1 MAKPAER
8 PAVYRL
14 KVTIRHVRPPV
25 WRRLEVPGDVTLSD
39 LHRVLQAAF
48 GWSDSHLHQFV
59 VGGRFYGEPDPEN
72 DWGPTVVDE
81 RRVRLGALAA
91 QGVKKLVYEYDFG
104 DGWEHDVVVEKA
116 TPPESGVAYPRC
128 LAGRRACPLED
139 SGGPWG
145 YANLLTVLGDP
156 EHPEHAE
163 LREWAGEELDP
174 EAFDIDMINA
184 ALRPRPRRRSSR
196 VRS

>member
-8 PAVYRL
+8 PEVYQL

-25 WRRLEVPGDVTLSD
+25 WRRLEVPGDATLSD
-39 LHRVLQAAF
+39 LHRILQAAF
-48 GWSDSHLHQFV
+48 GWTDSHLHQFV
-59 VGGRFYGEPDPEN
+59 VGGRFYGEPDPAN
-72 DWGPTVVDE
+72 DWGAPVTDE

-91 QGVKKLVYEYDFG
+91 SGVKKLVYEYDFG

-116 TPPESGVAYPRC
+116 TPPEAGVAYPRC
-128 LAGRRACPLED
+128 LAGRRAGPLED

-145 YANLLTVLGDP
+145 YANLLGILGDP

-163 LREWAGEELDP
+163 FREWAGEELDP
-174 EAFDIDMINA
+174 EAFDLDMINA